1 MLKTRRELARGLT
14 RHLLGNDRRTIPRSN
29 AMGHEKTPRAQPQ
42 ASNAAETAPSKE
54 ATRGDSLRHELRGL
68 DHAAGEARLAPG
80 KPYTG
85 VVIDPGVF
93 SARLDWPFNVHRD
106 MIDGSISA
114 GDPVRVADPKPKNP
128 KNTKIEVDAES
139 ACHLGNPKTFSKRS
153 EANAHAG
160 SNPFVIDEDRMHD
173 ISYQPGRLQL
183 FLKAGVRKEL
193 AAADA
198 HDKVS
203 SKVGLVVD
211 QLD

>member
-1 MLKTRRELARGLT
+1 
-14 RHLLGNDRRTIPRSN
+14 
-29 AMGHEKTPRAQPQ
+29 MGHDKTTRAQPQ
-42 ASNAAETAPSKE
+42 TATSAQAGPSRD

-68 DHAAGEARLAPG
+68 DHAAGEARLVPPQ
-80 KPYTG
+80 PYTG
-85 VVIDPGVF
+85 VVIDPGIF

-114 GDPVRVADPKPKNP
+114 GDPVRVADPTRKNP
-128 KNTKIEVDAES
+128 KNTRIAVDAES
-139 ACHLGNPKTFSKRS
+139 ACHLGNPKTFSKRA

-160 SNPFVIDEDRMHD
+160 KNPFVIDEDRMHD

-198 HDKVS
+198 QDKVS
-203 SKVGLVVD
+203 SRVALVVD
-211 QLD
+211 ALE